1 MYNEEVAE
9 ARADGKPAD
18 PHNASDLMEEKSS
31 FVSDE
36 LTEREKK
43 YDLNSAE
50 NMSPHPLI
58 SLAQWPIPHKVK
70 EVAVS
75 SELEITLLKG
85 IIRAQSNSSTS
96 RISLTLG

>member
-9 ARADGKPAD
+9 ARAGGKPVD

-31 FVSDE
+31 FVSE
-36 LTEREKK
+36 PLTDREKK

-58 SLAQWPIPHKVK
+58 SLAQMADPTQSQGSGGVVGAKNS
-70 EVAVS
+70 A
-75 SELEITLLKG
+75 
-85 IIRAQSNSSTS
+85 AQRYHQNPQQ
-96 RISLTLG
+96 

>member
-58 SLAQWPIPHKVK
+58 SLAQMADPTQ
-70 EVAVS
+70 S
-75 SELEITLLKG
+75 QGSGG
-85 IIRAQSNSSTS
+85 IVGAKNNAAQ
-96 RISLTLG
+96 RYH